1 MHNVHVLNRR
11 PSPAKRPQPLTFFNN
26 LLWMGSWE
34 TDRLYAI
41 DPKTWQVVK
50 EIPAPGRPYGLAAF
64 GGKLRV
70 VVALEDDN
78 RYTFECSEDGFDL
91 ATKRACPDH
100 TGSHLA
106 VKGSTLYLCQLGN
119 TRILELGDDGQPR
132 RTIDL
137 STRFAGLGFAGN
149 DAYIISADEEFEK
162 LELAQIDIS
171 QDAPEVRPV
180 AGFDI
185 DVRALAFDGSS
196 WWTSHREG
204 DEIVTFSI

>member
-1 MHNVHVLNRR
+1 
-11 PSPAKRPQPLTFFNN
+11 
-26 LLWMGSWE
+26 MGSWD

-50 EIPAPGRPYGLAAF
+50 EFPAPGRPYGLAAF

-78 RYTFECSEDGFDL
+78 RYMFECSEDGFDL
-91 ATKRACPDH
+91 STKRACPDH

-106 VKGSTLYLCQLGN
+106 VQGATLYLCQLGN

-137 STRFAGLGFAGN
+137 STRFAGLGFTGN

-171 QDAPEVRPV
+171 QDAPDVRPI

-204 DEIVTFSI
+204 DEIVSFSI